1 MAKSTTALAQPGR
14 RQQALEAVVTRP
26 PLALAPPL
34 GDAAEDETEEE
45 AEGAGGV
52 TEDVEAEE
60 GWKGED

>member
-14 RQQALEAVVTRP
+14 RQQALAAVVTRP
-26 PLALAPPL
+26 LVLPPL